1 MIANRQKFEIRH
13 AGLFCGLGAGAKG
26 FNQAR
31 PDIGSVSATFR
42 CIGGIDNDQAAIADF
57 ERLAGVKGTVLDL
70 FDRNQYIAFH
80 GREPGR
86 DWREAT
92 PADIHR
98 AFGYEHPHAV
108 FLSAPCKGFSGLM
121 PEGKSRTDKYQ
132 ALNRLTL
139 RGMWLMLEAYKDD
152 PVEMVLFENVPR
164 IASRG
169 RHLLDQIVS
178 MLTAYGYAVA
188 ETTHDCGELGGL
200 AQSRKRFLLVAR
212 HQAKVP
218 PFLYEP
224 TKRPLQSVG
233 TVLSRMPLAGDVE
246 RAGPMHR
253 VPSLQWKTWVRL
265 AFVEAG
271 KDWRSLNRLAIEDGH
286 LRDYLIV
293 PENSEAWHRNVLG
306 VHGWED
312 TSGTVTGNA
321 RPTTGAFSVADP
333 RAPEGAAQYSQYGV
347 MRMDETAGAVI
358 GVKSPGQGTFS
369 VADPRHGGPAKH
381 NNEFRIVE
389 WRREAGSV
397 TGAHGTGQ
405 CVQDPRAAC
414 GFEGAGK
421 YRVTGFDETAGT
433 VIARSDTGQGAFAVA
448 DPRLINQKADG
459 DAYIGNGHYGV
470 IPFDGHSGAVSAAAS
485 HDNGRWCVADPR
497 LPDAAQQLVCVI
509 RSLDGTWHRPF
520 TTLELAALQSLIDP
534 EEHLELHGLS
544 DQAWRERIGNAVPPA
559 AAQAIAE
566 EIGRTLLLAWTG
578 QTFALGSTPIW
589 VRDVALAL
597 TMPGANEHGR
607 AS

>member
-1 MIANRQKFEIRH
+1 MHKPIYEVRH
-13 AGLFCGLGAGAKG
+13 GHLFCGSGGGAKG
-26 FNQAR
+26 FNKAR
-31 PDIGSVSATFR
+31 PDIGSAYARFR
-42 CIGGIDNDQAAIADF
+42 CLGGIDNDPGAIIDF
-57 ERLAGVKGTVLDL
+57 ERLSGVRGTLLDM
-70 FDRNQYIAFH
+70 FDREQYIAFH
-80 GREPGR
+80 GREPAQ
-86 DWREAT
+86 DWH
-92 PADIHR
+92 PAMPSDIHR
-98 AFGYEHPHAV
+98 AFQHERPHV
-108 FLSAPCKGFSGLM
+108 LFLSAPCKGFSGLM

-139 RGMWLMLEAYKDD
+139 RGVFLLLEAYKDD
-152 PVEMVLFENVPR
+152 PVEMILFENVPR

-178 MLTAYGYAVA
+178 MLSAYGYAVA
-188 ETTHDCGELGGL
+188 ETTHDCGKLGGL

-212 HQAKVP
+212 HQGKVP

-224 TKRPLQSVG
+224 ACRPLQAVG
-233 TVLSRMPLAGDVE
+233 SVLSRMPLAGDVE

-271 KDWRSLNRLAIEDGH
+271 KDWRSLNRLAIDNGH

-306 VHGWED
+306 VQGWDD

-321 RPTTGAFSVADP
+321 RPSTGAFSVADP

-347 MRMDETAGAVI
+347 MRMADTSGAVI

-369 VADPRHGGPAKH
+369 VADPRFVWSPDAHRNKY
-381 NNEFRIVE
+381 RIVPFD
-389 WRREAGSV
+389 REAGTV
-397 TGAHGTGQ
+397 TGSDRVGSGAP
-405 CVQDPRAAC
+405 VVADPRAAC

-421 YRVTGFDETAGT
+421 YRVTGFDEAAGT

-448 DPRLINQKADG
+448 DPRPANQRTTG
-459 DAYIGNGHYGV
+459 DAYLTNGHYGV
-470 IPFDGHSGAVSAAAS
+470 VQWDAHSGAVSAAAG
-485 HDNGRWCVADPR
+485 HDNGRWSVADPR
-497 LPDAAQQLVCVI
+497 LPEPTAQLVCVI
-509 RSLDGTWHRPF
+509 RASDGTWHRPF
-520 TTLELAALQSLIDP
+520 TTFELAALQSLVDP
-534 EEHLELHGLS
+534 EEHLELQGLS

-589 VRDVALAL
+589 VRDVAMAI
-597 TMPGANEHGR
+597 TMPSANET
-607 AS
+607 